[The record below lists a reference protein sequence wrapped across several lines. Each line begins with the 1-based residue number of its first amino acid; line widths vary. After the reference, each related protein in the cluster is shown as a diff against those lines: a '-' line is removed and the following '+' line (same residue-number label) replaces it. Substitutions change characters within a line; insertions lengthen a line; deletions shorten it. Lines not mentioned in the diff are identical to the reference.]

1 MTADQIIAD
10 LKKKKFAPI
19 YFLGGDEPYHID
31 KIVRFAEQHV
41 LDESEKA
48 FNQIVLYGKEVDF
61 KQVVDNARQF
71 PMMAAHRL
79 VVLKEAQSMRD
90 FDKLETYISQPA
102 QQTILLISYKH
113 KKPDGRKAVFK
124 TLKKSAVY
132 FESNKI
138 KDYKLAQWILN
149 YVKDRGYSI
158 SMPAAQLLAEYLGN
172 NLQKIENEIGKATIN
187 FAKGQE
193 LTAQIIQDN
202 IGISKEYNVYE
213 LQKALGQRQV
223 SKVQLIADN
232 MATNIK
238 SNPMPL
244 VVSSLYRYFNQ
255 LFFVAQNYSLSDQ
268 AIAGQLRVNP
278 YFVKDIKAAAKSYN
292 ASQFHSIFQLFK
304 VYDLKSKGLGNR
316 QTPPGRLLIE
326 LVSKII
332 HAV

>member
-10 LKKKKFAPI
+10 LKKKKFSPI

-31 KIVRFAEQHV
+31 KIVRYAEQHI
-41 LDESEKA
+41 LEESEKA
-48 FNQIVLYGKEVDF
+48 FNQIILYGKEVNF

-71 PMMAAHRL
+71 PMMAANRL

-90 FDKLETYISQPA
+90 FEKLETYITQPA

-113 KKPDGRKAVFK
+113 KKPDGRKSVFK
-124 TLKKSAVY
+124 TLKKSSVY

-138 KDYKLAQWILN
+138 KDYKLSQWIQN
-149 YVKDRGYSI
+149 YVQDSGFKIG
-158 SMPAAQLLAEYLGN
+158 MPAAQLLSEYLGN

-187 FAKGQE
+187 FTSGQE

-213 LQKALGQRQV
+213 LQKALGQRQI

-232 MATNIK
+232 MAANIK

-244 VVSSLYRYFNQ
+244 VISSLYRYFNQ
-255 LFFVAQNYSLSDQ
+255 LFFVAQNQSLSDQ
-268 AIAGQLRVNP
+268 AIAGQLRINP
-278 YFVKDIKAAAKSYN
+278 YFIKDIKQSAKSFN
-292 ASQFHSIFQLFK
+292 ASQYYTIFQLFK

-316 QTPPGRLLIE
+316 QTRPGRLLVE
-326 LVSKII
+326 LVSRII
-332 HAV
+332 HAK